1 MRIDGKFK
9 TKLKS
14 KHAYTEALI
23 YVSSSDRADC
33 LLSYQTAK
41 ALKLVEISNAVS
53 QPNEYKQLKEKFAP
67 LFNGLG
73 NMKDYQVKLHIDFSV
88 PAVTQKHRRI
98 GIHLREAVSEEIDK
112 LLNADIIEPVTDG
125 PTPWISPCIAVPKP
139 KQPGKLRICVD
150 MRAPNKA
157 ILKTRHI
164 IPTTEDLIVDLNGAK
179 FF

>member
-1 MRIDGKFK
+1 MIIDTGSTCNLISKEVYKRLIGRPRIQAARNTVNGYGGNAMRIDGKFK

-53 QPNEYKQLKEKFAP
+53 QPNEYRQLKEKFAP

-73 NMKDYQVKLHIDFSV
+73 KMKDYQVKLHIDSSV
-88 PAVTQKHRRI
+88 PAEAEAPAYRNSPTRSRI
-98 GIHLREAVSEEIDK
+98 GGNRQA
-112 LLNADIIEPVTDG
+112 
-125 PTPWISPCIAVPKP
+125 
-139 KQPGKLRICVD
+139 
-150 MRAPNKA
+150 
-157 ILKTRHI
+157 
-164 IPTTEDLIVDLNGAK
+164 TER
-179 FF
+179 